1 MRLLGPP
8 RRPEFDE
15 YTIKF
20 TVGAIALCLPWLEVA
35 LTKRTINSISA
46 SFWYADGVAP
56 RTVFVG
62 LLFAIGSLVFAYNGE
77 DELELV
83 LGKLAALLAIAV
95 ALFPCAECAPGISYR
110 EIIPG
115 VHSSSAITL
124 FAILAVFCIIFRH
137 RAKDKIQ
144 KEPVH
149 APRRMWVY
157 TVCCLGFVAAIALMV
172 AYKVTQKEVFVLY
185 AETTGLSSFGIS
197 WLTASRV
204 LPFLTSVAQRKQL
217 FFR

>member
-1 MRLLGPP
+1 MPLLGSP
-8 RRPEFDE
+8 RRPEFDQ

-20 TVGAIALCLPWLEVA
+20 TVGAIALSLPWLELA

-46 SFWYADGVAP
+46 SYWYADGFAP
-56 RTVFVG
+56 RTIFVG
-62 LLFAIGSLVFAYNGE
+62 LLFAIGSLMFAYNGN

-95 ALFPCAECAPGISYR
+95 ALFPCAECAPGVSYR

-115 VHSSSAITL
+115 IHSSSAITL

-144 KEPVH
+144 KEPLH

-157 TVCCLGFVAAIALMV
+157 TVCCLGFVAAIVLMV
-172 AYKVTQKEVFVLY
+172 VFKGLEKHVLY

-197 WLTASRV
+197 WLTASRA
-204 LPFLTSVAQRKQL
+204 LPFLTSVTQRKRL